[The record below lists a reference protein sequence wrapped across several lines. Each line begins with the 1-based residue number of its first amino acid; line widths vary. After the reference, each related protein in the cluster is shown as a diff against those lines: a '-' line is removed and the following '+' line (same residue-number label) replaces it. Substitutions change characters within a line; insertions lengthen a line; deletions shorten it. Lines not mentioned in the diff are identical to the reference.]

1 MDIEDGCP
9 EPKGPKGSGPA
20 TSCFGR
26 AAHAFRALRGRLVG
40 PCLFRLLR
48 LLLAALTP
56 YVLIVGSARLVTC
69 EWFLYMEYSRQGF
82 PADRYG
88 FDAKD
93 RMDFGVYCIR
103 YMKNNEDIQY
113 LESLTLPAELCVQKP
128 GEETSSITGACQM
141 FSLKELKHMKDV
153 KFLASCIFRS
163 FWVLLFLQLKIL
175 AFLHF
180 TEGMPDL
187 LRRSLVMGSLF
198 TYATIFAILAFAL
211 LAFKTAFK
219 KFHGIFFR
227 DGTWTFPMSSTLIR
241 LYPQRFWIDATIT
254 VGLFTLLG
262 ATMILFFARRKQ
274 KKDERVS
281 M

>member
-9 EPKGPKGSGPA
+9 EAPKGSKA
-20 TSCFGR
+20 SWS
-26 AAHAFRALRGRLVG
+26 AALGTLRALRGRAVG

-48 LLLAALTP
+48 CLLAALTP

-69 EWFLYMEYSRQGF
+69 EWFLSLEYLRPGF

-88 FDAKD
+88 FEVKH

-103 YMKNNEDIQY
+103 YMTNNEDIQY
-113 LESLTLPAELCVQKP
+113 LESFTLPAELCVKH
-128 GEETSSITGACQM
+128 GEEQPVGNTTGACPM

-163 FWVLLFLQLKIL
+163 FWILLFLQLKIL

-180 TEGMPDL
+180 TEAMPEL
-187 LRRSLVMGSLF
+187 LRRSLLLGSAL
-198 TYATIFAILAFAL
+198 TYATMLSVLAFAL
-211 LAFKTAFK
+211 LGFKTAFK
-219 KFHGIFFR
+219 KFHGIFFH
-227 DGTWTFPMSSTLIR
+227 DGTWTFPKSSTLIR

-262 ATMILFFARRKQ
+262 ATIILFLARRVQ
-274 KKDERVS
+274 PKKDQRVS

>member
-9 EPKGPKGSGPA
+9 EPKGPGPA
-20 TSCFGR
+20 SSWSR
-26 AAHAFRALRGRLVG
+26 AVHGFLALRGRLVG

-69 EWFLYMEYSRQGF
+69 EWFLYMEYYRHGF
-82 PADRYG
+82 PADPYG
-88 FDAKD
+88 FEAKD

-103 YMKNNEDIQY
+103 YMTNNEDIQY
-113 LESLTLPAELCVQKP
+113 LESLTLPAELCVQKHP
-128 GEETSSITGACQM
+128 ETSSTTGACQM
-141 FSLKELKHMKDV
+141 FSVKELKHMKDV
-153 KFLASCIFRS
+153 QFLARCVFRS
-163 FWVLLFLQLKIL
+163 FWLLLFLQLKIL

-187 LRRSLVMGSLF
+187 LRRSLVMGSAL
-198 TYATIFAILAFAL
+198 TCATMFSVLAFAL
-211 LAFKTAFK
+211 LAFNTAFK
-219 KFHGIFFR
+219 KFHRIFFH
-227 DGTWTFPMSSTLIR
+227 DGTWTFPVSSTLIR

-274 KKDERVS
+274 KKDARVS